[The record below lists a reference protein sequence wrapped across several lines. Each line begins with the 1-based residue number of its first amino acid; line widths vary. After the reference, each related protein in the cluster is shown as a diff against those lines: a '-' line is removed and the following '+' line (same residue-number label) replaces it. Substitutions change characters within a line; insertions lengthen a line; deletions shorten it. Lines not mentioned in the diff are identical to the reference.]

1 MSADDPN
8 KAKVGYGRP
17 PVHSRFKPGQSG
29 NPRGR
34 KKGTLNFATDLKR
47 TLEAQITLTDP
58 GKKPRK
64 VSTQQA
70 ALLRLREKALKGDA
84 RSLDRLL
91 EFARIFH
98 TGPTTEPT
106 AATSIDDQAI
116 LDAYCEQIRSEQR
129 AKETATLST
138 DDSKDDAK

>member
-47 TLEAQITLTDP
+47 TLERQITLTDP

-64 VSTQQA
+64 VTTQAA
-70 ALLRLREKALKGDA
+70 ALLRLCEKALKGDA
-84 RSLDRLL
+84 RSLDRFIEL
-91 EFARIFH
+91 ARMLH
-98 TGPTTEPT
+98 TGPTPEPT
-106 AATSIDDQAI
+106 TVASSDDQAI
-116 LDAYCEQIRSEQR
+116 LEAYREQVRLEQS
-129 AKETATLST
+129 AKDTAALST
-138 DDSKDDAK
+138 DSKDDAK